1 MKYHLF
7 LIIATSG
14 ILWSTTSCS
23 GDDGFVVASDRDQ
36 EVPIS
41 LSVNVGALQNPDVS
55 TRGYTNGVAYNSG
68 YTFGAGDIVTIGI
81 SGNGTSGRSTTE
93 EVKQYHI
100 TPSTGALTYI
110 GSAIDDYVW
119 CGTTETISLRAWN
132 YGNASTP
139 AADPVGN
146 VFTIVPNQNT
156 AATADVKELLY
167 SPATTYGYT
176 TSSINIPLY
185 HQLARLII
193 NLKSEKTVSSITLGN
208 NDVPTSATFGYTSG
222 DYGTWSNHGD
232 LGTIIPKNETTI
244 TGFDK
249 TCSAILIPGNQADYP
264 DGALFLYI
272 VTTDGGGDTN
282 YAYAI
287 LLGEDGFEPGKQYT
301 YDITII
307 QHQLSVTSVTIT
319 PWATDEW
326 NVIAK

>member
-1 MKYHLF
+1 MRYHL
-7 LIIATSG
+7 LLTIATWVV
-14 ILWSTTSCS
+14 LWSTTSCS
-23 GDDGFVVASDRDQ
+23 KDEGFVVASDGDQ

-41 LSVNVGALQNPDVS
+41 FSINVGNLQNPGAS

-68 YTFGAGDIVTIGI
+68 YTFKSGDMVTIGI

-93 EVKQYHI
+93 DVKQFLV

-110 GSAIDDYVW
+110 GSAIDDYFW

-132 YGNASTP
+132 HGNASTP
-139 AADPVGN
+139 ATDPVGN
-146 VFTIVPNQNT
+146 VFTIEANQKT
-156 AATADVKELLY
+156 GATADIKELLY

-176 TSSINIPLY
+176 TSSINVPLY
-185 HQLARLII
+185 HQLSRLII

-208 NDVPTSATFGYTSG
+208 DDVPTSAIFGYTSG
-222 DYGTWSNHGD
+222 NYGTWSGHSA
-232 LGTIIPKNETTI
+232 LSTIIPKDETTT

-249 TCSAILIPGNQADYP
+249 TCSAVLIPGNQADYP
-264 DGALFLYI
+264 NGALFLYI

-307 QHQLSVTSVTIT
+307 QHLLSVTSVTIT